1 MKVQLLNKDAKMPS
15 KGSEQSAGFDLYST
29 QNYDIKPNEQVLIST
44 GIALQIPNGCY
55 GRIAPRSGFSVKG
68 HSDIGAGVIDNDYRG
83 EIKVLVRN
91 LSTVS
96 EVSIKKNDK
105 IAQIIITPYVSPELE
120 QVKELTTTKR
130 GKDGFGS
137 TGN

>member
-1 MKVQLLNKDAKMPS
+1 
-15 KGSEQSAGFDLYST
+15 
-29 QNYDIKPNEQVLIST
+29 
-44 GIALQIPNGCY
+44 
-55 GRIAPRSGFSVKG
+55 
-68 HSDIGAGVIDNDYRG
+68 
-83 EIKVLVRN
+83 